1 MSELS
6 MDGVIPETQEKDECP
21 TTNDHDNTQD
31 NSTLNESQDFHL
43 VAEDE
48 TQEEQIAV
56 DNGGAKGD
64 VDVESSQHEADG
76 NSHAE
81 ARDCD
86 TGDKAVIEPEG
97 SPRGLDQE
105 QQDDD
110 EEIVQCTPTEEILSP
125 RRRQLNA
132 GGQKR
137 KAEEEVELGV
147 KFQRTSSRE
156 DALASVRK
164 KLDEIEESQDPEVLP
179 EASPTDPS
187 SATGPLPEEVAQ
199 PCPQEP
205 PEAPAA
211 PEEPDKTA
219 MEVDPTPSHPD
230 LVPPA
235 PSTPTPPAPTP
246 SENMD
251 TSSSPKPHDQDPP
264 QPDPPK
270 KSRMSIEVIFDKALA
285 PPPPPKELV
294 EIDEDGEK
302 IILDASQEDTI
313 PVETSYKTCESK
325 SATDSYKSATSAK
338 ESESSE
344 AQLTNGTYAKSQD
357 ADATMSLSPSTNES
371 SGPPKTPTKP
381 PELLNLVSDSEG
393 DSFMNEEKHKAKII
407 PVEKELNV
415 VVKVKCLLQVNETTK
430 EISGKEFLS
439 IDFEHVPEL
448 HLSRRRNS
456 DVSALAD
463 VSDNKDPMSP
473 GSVTS
478 NPQPY
483 ALGPSRLSLMSSAST
498 SSSSSSGS
506 GKVGKD
512 PPHFSLPRGIPKH
525 AKRPLENVD
534 EASEKLK
541 KEWKNVNLLTSGIL
555 SFVNAEVLACDLHNG
570 TSEDTLGRLTAST
583 PETAV
588 VATPK
593 SSKKGRLPKRSR
605 QNSRSSRTNGL
616 GKVSPSVLSTIESKS
631 DTEGNDSILSEVS
644 TPARQSGR
652 SLSILRNQTPVYDP
666 SDALVGKEC
675 FAKWSDNNYYPG
687 KVISKSKGKF
697 KVNFLD
703 GKNKML
709 IEEFVIPMLRTL
721 GEGLSV
727 YAMTPEEYGS
737 CGIIVAVEK
746 PKDEVLYTV
755 ETDEGEKIKV
765 PIKDIFLTADQ
776 AQFLREM
783 VDNDV
788 KSPPST
794 PSMGKVTMDNIV
806 EGSRRVK
813 SVLGTPKSGRSKR
826 TYKSSEVEASGSGLS
841 KRKEESES
849 NYSAGDTDVEG
860 VQVEMLE
867 TLNDLGGK
875 GPASRVKGKGKNR
888 KKEDQEVVATL
899 GPIPEG
905 SSLFKGLSF
914 ILTCAPLE
922 SLDRYKVDKRE
933 SANSETET
941 ENEAE
946 WSRIAFV
953 RERLTAQI
961 TGGGGKVYEEFKDI
975 PVEEHKNTKLITNV
989 PNITAKSLLCLSVGI
1004 HPVNHRWVIRCCQEN
1019 KLVNAS
1025 EETLPAGWS
1034 FDKEAYVDM
1043 YQRPNAKPLGHAVIV
1058 MPKIPSNERSIEF
1071 WQRVIVNAGG
1081 AFRVIEN
1088 QSETFMEGTVV
1099 LANDKCPTWMKE
1111 KAAGWKIP
1119 LVTTT
1124 WLIQSLIEGKMMP
1137 YDAHP
1142 LYQHNPPK
1150 K

>member
-6 MDGVIPETQEKDECP
+6 MDRVIPETQKDDSP
-21 TTNDHDNTQD
+21 TTNDHDNTQHK
-31 NSTLNESQDFHL
+31 SPLNESQDFHL
-43 VAEDE
+43 IAEVE
-48 TQEEQIAV
+48 TQEEKITG
-56 DNGGAKGD
+56 DNVGDKGD
-64 VDVESSQHEADG
+64 GNVELSQHETDG
-76 NSHAE
+76 DDQDE
-81 ARDCD
+81 ARDND
-86 TGDKAVIEPEG
+86 KGDKSVVEPEC
-97 SPRGLDQE
+97 SPRDNDQE
-105 QQDDD
+105 QQDEDV
-110 EEIVQCTPTEEILSP
+110 VQCTPTEEILTP
-125 RRRQLNA
+125 KRRQLSA

-137 KAEEEVELGV
+137 KAEEEVDLAI

-156 DALASVRK
+156 DALTSVRK
-164 KLDEIEESQDPEVLP
+164 KLDEIEESEDPETPTEVSP
-179 EASPTDPS
+179 NASA
-187 SATGPLPEEVAQ
+187 SAASQL
-199 PCPQEP
+199 P
-205 PEAPAA
+205 PEAALPHPQDPLEA
-211 PEEPDKTA
+211 PQVPEVPEKESMD
-219 MEVDPTPSHPD
+219 VDPTPVTPA
-230 LVPPA
+230 VPA
-235 PSTPTPPAPTP
+235 TSPSPIP
-246 SENMD
+246 SE
-251 TSSSPKPHDQDPP
+251 TLPSSSPKAQEQSLPKPETS
-264 QPDPPK
+264 K

-302 IILDASQEDTI
+302 IVLDASQEDAI
-313 PVETSYKTCESK
+313 PLDPSYKTCESK
-325 SATDSYKSATSAK
+325 SATDSYKSATSVK
-338 ESESSE
+338 PSDGSES
-344 AQLTNGTYAKSQD
+344 QLTNGNDRKSQD
-357 ADATMSLSPSTNES
+357 PDLTLSPSPSTMES
-371 SGPPKTPTKP
+371 SGAPKTPSKP

-393 DSFMNEEKHKAKII
+393 DSFMNEDKPKSKII
-407 PVEKELNV
+407 PVERELNV
-415 VVKVKCLLQVNETTK
+415 LVKVKFLLQVNESTK

-439 IDFEHVPEL
+439 VDFEQFSDL

-463 VSDNKDPMSP
+463 VSDNKDPTSP

-483 ALGPSRLSLMSSAST
+483 ILGASRFSLMSSAST

-506 GKVGKD
+506 SKIGKD

-525 AKRPLENVD
+525 AKRLLDSVD
-534 EASEKLK
+534 EATEKLK
-541 KEWKNVNLLTSGIL
+541 KEWKNASLLTSGIL
-555 SFVNAEVLACDLHNG
+555 GFVNAEAIACDLHNG
-570 TSEDTLGRLTAST
+570 TSEDSLERLTAST
-583 PETAV
+583 PETVV

-593 SSKKGRLPKRSR
+593 GSKKGRLPKRSR

-616 GKVSPSVLSTIESKS
+616 SKLSPTVLSTIDSKS
-631 DTEGNDSILSEVS
+631 DTEGNESIISEVS
-644 TPARQSGR
+644 TPSRQSGR

-709 IEEFVIPMLRTL
+709 IEEFVIPILRSL
-721 GEGLSV
+721 DEGLSV
-727 YAMTPEEYGS
+727 YAMTPEDYGS
-737 CGIIVAVEK
+737 CGIIVAVDK
-746 PKDEVLYTV
+746 VMDQVLYTV

-776 AQFLREM
+776 AQFLREV
-783 VDNDV
+783 VDNDI
-788 KSPPST
+788 KSPPNT

-806 EGSRRVK
+806 EGSRRGK

-826 TYKSSEVEASGSGLS
+826 GHKSSDVEPSGSGIF
-841 KRKEESES
+841 KKKDESDS
-849 NYSAGDTDVEG
+849 DSGYTLDTDVEG
-860 VQVEMLE
+860 VQIEMTE
-867 TLNDLGGK
+867 THNELAGK

-888 KKEDQEVVATL
+888 KKEDQDVVATL

-905 SSLFKGLSF
+905 SNLFKGLSF

-922 SLDRYKVDKRE
+922 SLDRYKMEMAD

-946 WSRIAFV
+946 WSRIPFV

-961 TGGGGKVYEEFKDI
+961 TGGGGKVYQEFKDI
-975 PVEEHKNTKLITNV
+975 PVEEFKNTKLITNV

-1004 HPVNHRWVIRCCQEN
+1004 YSVNHRWVIRCCQEN

-1034 FDKEAYVDM
+1034 FDKGTYVDM
-1043 YQRPNAKPLGHAVIV
+1043 YQRPNDKPLGHAVIV

-1071 WQRVIVNAGG
+1071 WQRVIANAGG
-1081 AFRVIEN
+1081 TLRLVEN

-1099 LANDKCPTWMKE
+1099 LANDKCPTWMKD

-1124 WLIQSLIEGKMMP
+1124 WVIQSLIEGKMMP
-1137 YDAHP
+1137 SDAHP
-1142 LYQHNPPK
+1142 LYQHNFLK

>member
-1 MSELS
+1 MSELL
-6 MDGVIPETQEKDECP
+6 DGVIPETQRKDDECP
-21 TTNDHDNTQD
+21 TTNDHDKTEN
-31 NSTLNESQDFHL
+31 NSTVNESQDFHL
-43 VAEDE
+43 IAEDE
-48 TQEEQIAV
+48 TQAESIVQAT
-56 DNGGAKGD
+56 GGSKGD
-64 VDVESSQHEADG
+64 VNVESSQHEA
-76 NSHAE
+76 NAKAPPE
-81 ARDCD
+81 ARASDK
-86 TGDKAVIEPEG
+86 DKAVIEPE
-97 SPRGLDQE
+97 SPSRPIDNQNQE
-105 QQDDD
+105 ADDND
-110 EEIVQCTPTEEILSP
+110 EDIIQCTPEEIMTP
-125 RRRQLNA
+125 RRRQLNT

-137 KAEEEVELGV
+137 KADEEVDQGG

-164 KLDEIEESQDPEVLP
+164 KLDEESQQAEVP
-179 EASPTDPS
+179 EASMTDSPPVPG
-187 SATGPLPEEVAQ
+187 APLEEKPVASTK
-199 PCPQEP
+199 PQETLIT
-205 PEAPAA
+205 E
-211 PEEPDKTA
+211 DTSKTP
-219 MEVDPTPSHPD
+219 MEVDPTPE
-230 LVPPA
+230 PPS
-235 PSTPTPPAPTP
+235 STPEKPSDPSPLGPTDRTPEKMET
-246 SENMD
+246 E
-251 TSSSPKPHDQDPP
+251 SSTHAPKPDTT
-264 QPDPPK
+264 K
-270 KSRMSIEVIFDKALA
+270 KSRMSIEVIYDKARA
-285 PPPPPKELV
+285 PPPKPKELV

-302 IILDASQEDTI
+302 IILDASQEDST
-313 PVETSYKTCESK
+313 PKDPSYETCETK
-325 SATDSYKSATSAK
+325 SATDSYKSVPSVK
-338 ESESSE
+338 ECDTTDN
-344 AQLTNGTYAKSQD
+344 QLPNGTDIKAQGSD
-357 ADATMSLSPSTNES
+357 TTLSISVSTNES
-371 SGPPKTPTKP
+371 SGPLKTPSKP

-393 DSFMNEEKHKAKII
+393 DSFMNEEKPKATII
-407 PVEKELNV
+407 PVEKELNL
-415 VVKVKCLLQVNETTK
+415 VVKVKCLLQVNESTK
-430 EISGKEFLS
+430 EVSGKEFLS
-439 IDFEHVPEL
+439 IDFEHCPEL
-448 HLSRRRNS
+448 HVSRRRNS

-463 VSDNKDPMSP
+463 VSDNKDPTSP

-483 ALGPSRLSLMSSAST
+483 TLGPSRLSLMSSAST

-506 GKVGKD
+506 GKTLKD
-512 PPHFSLPRGIPKH
+512 ANQFSLPRGIPKH
-525 AKRPLENVD
+525 AKKPLENID
-534 EASEKLK
+534 ETTEKIK
-541 KEWKNVNLLTSGIL
+541 KEWKNVYLLTSGIL
-555 SFVNAEVLACDLHNG
+555 NFVNAEVLACDLLNG
-570 TSEDTLGRLTAST
+570 TTEETLGRLTAST
-583 PETAV
+583 PEAAV

-616 GKVSPSVLSTIESKS
+616 GKMSPSVLSTIESKS
-631 DTEGNDSILSEVS
+631 DTEGNESLISEIS
-644 TPARQSGR
+644 TPSRQSGR

-746 PKDEVLYTV
+746 VKDEVLYTV

-776 AQFLREM
+776 AQFLREV

-806 EGSRRVK
+806 EGSRRNK
-813 SVLGTPKSGRSKR
+813 SSVLGTPKSGRSKR
-826 TYKSSEVEASGSGLS
+826 SSKSTDIEASGSGVLL
-841 KRKEESES
+841 KKKEESGS
-849 NYSAGDTDVEG
+849 DSCFSGDNTDVEG
-860 VQVEMLE
+860 VQLELVE
-867 TLNDLGGK
+867 TPNDMATK
-875 GPASRVKGKGKNR
+875 GPASRVKGKAKGR
-888 KKEDQEVVATL
+888 KKEDQEIIATL
-899 GPIPEG
+899 GPVPEG

-922 SLDRYKVDKRE
+922 SLDRYKVEKVE

-946 WSRIAFV
+946 WSRIPFV

-961 TGGGGKVYEEFKDI
+961 TGCGGKVYEEFKDI
-975 PVEEHKNTKLITNV
+975 PVEEYKNTKLITNV

-1058 MPKIPSNERSIEF
+1058 MPKIPSNERSIKF

-1081 AFRVIEN
+1081 AFRAIEN
-1088 QSETFMEGTVV
+1088 QTETFMEGTVV
-1099 LANDKCPTWMKE
+1099 LANGKCPNWMKE

-1124 WLIQSLIEGKMMP
+1124 WLVQSLIEGKMMP
-1137 YDAHP
+1137 YGAHP
-1142 LYQHNPPK
+1142 LYQHNYPK